1 MALAITKVNTELQVL
16 ERFAGLLAHVFDLIR
31 KR

>member
-16 ERFAGLLAHVFDLIR
+16 EGVAGLVAHVFDLRR